1 IVHGVEYLGIESWAK
16 ITCTDVVILTAF
28 SLYPM
33 MDMTH
38 INKVMR
44 SILLSDGDLGDDV
57 KRLKSDYDDVIASI
71 KDIAISTWDIYGVIS
86 DVAWIRGLE
95 FWKHGYINKIDIE
108 YWDGKFNL
116 KSLIRGG
123 LSHREALKSLYETNR
138 CMDTMANREVVYV
151 VETIIA

>member
-1 IVHGVEYLGIESWAK
+1 
-16 ITCTDVVILTAF
+16 
-28 SLYPM
+28 
-33 MDMTH
+33 
-38 INKVMR
+38 
-44 SILLSDGDLGDDV
+44 SDGDLGDDV

-151 VETIIA
+151 VETIIAGSGDHKPMASWLMDYQESLDTLDPDRTNYIPDAWRQYIKTWEQYQ